1 MKVNASM
8 KNKLFAALAVAVAA
22 FLPASAAQSDAARMG
37 SEMMNPTGSIGI
49 TEKSKSGDFKI
60 LFYGNSITSHVPSP
74 GLGWTNNCG
83 MAASSKE
90 KDFVHLVI
98 ADMEKRLKKKAD
110 FRIRNLAPFERN
122 YTTNVA
128 SVAEIVAD
136 AAWKP
141 DYLVIALGENAPNVN
156 EENMEAYTKFLVDLA
171 SPFAGRGKKTKIV
184 MRSPFWA
191 NPKKAA
197 CTEKAA
203 KEVGAA
209 YVDAGPLGR
218 VPENKALGLFE
229 HKGVASHP
237 GDLGMRRLADLVL
250 SGIDSLEKPRK
261 RH

>member
-1 MKVNASM
+1 MNVKRFVRIA
-8 KNKLFAALAVAVAA
+8 KKGAA
-22 FLPASAAQSDAARMG
+22 FVALCALVPLGASAAAKTDAERMG

-60 LFYGNSITSHVPSP
+60 LFYGNSMTSHVPCP

-110 FRIRNLAPFERN
+110 FRIRNLSPFEKN

-156 EENMEAYTKFLVDLA
+156 DDNMAAYTKFLVDLA

-218 VPENKALGLFE
+218 VRENKALGLFE

-237 GDLGMRRLADLVL
+237 GDLGMRRLADLIM
-250 SGIDSLEKPRK
+250 SGFDSL
-261 RH
+261 